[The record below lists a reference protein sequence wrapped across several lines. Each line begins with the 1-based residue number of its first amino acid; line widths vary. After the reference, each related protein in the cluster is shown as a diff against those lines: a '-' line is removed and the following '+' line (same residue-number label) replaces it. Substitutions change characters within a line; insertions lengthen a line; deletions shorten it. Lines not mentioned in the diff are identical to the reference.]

1 MFFLNVLVS
10 YITSC
15 EMPPYTLYFV
25 SIELFIL
32 VFLIYESYMLNTL
45 CHFLEKKTETA
56 VAFLLFVWYPYHS
69 LEVVAINW
77 GRRKKK
83 GSRFEYCIITNT

>member
-25 SIELFIL
+25 SIELFIF
-32 VFLIYESYMLNTL
+32 VFLIYESYTLNTL
-45 CHFLEKKTETA
+45 CPFLEKK
-56 VAFLLFVWYPYHS
+56 VRGLWLSYFLYGTPTIAW
-69 LEVVAINW
+69 
-77 GRRKKK
+77 R
-83 GSRFEYCIITNT
+83 

>member
-25 SIELFIL
+25 SIELFIF
-32 VFLIYESYMLNTL
+32 VFLIYESYTLNTL
-45 CHFLEKKTETA
+45 CPFLEKK
-56 VAFLLFVWYPYHS
+56 
-69 LEVVAINW
+69 
-77 GRRKKK
+77 K
-83 GSRFEYCIITNT
+83 